1 MNVKPA
7 TGHSKIQAGFERKC
21 FNKSSCL
28 RNRHQFFAFF
38 QASGD
43 KRDAKSPGLLG
54 VSRIRHRSSGVPYKR
69 ESPTLPD
76 ETKFEP
82 VLEAGI

>member
-1 MNVKPA
+1 MNENVSIKVVA
-7 TGHSKIQAGFERKC
+7 CGTGISFSR
-21 FNKSSCL
+21 FL
-28 RNRHQFFAFF
+28 
-38 QASGD
+38 ASGD
-43 KRDAKSPGLLG
+43 KREAKSPGLLG
-54 VSRIRHRSSGVPYKR
+54 VSWIRHRSSGVPYKR